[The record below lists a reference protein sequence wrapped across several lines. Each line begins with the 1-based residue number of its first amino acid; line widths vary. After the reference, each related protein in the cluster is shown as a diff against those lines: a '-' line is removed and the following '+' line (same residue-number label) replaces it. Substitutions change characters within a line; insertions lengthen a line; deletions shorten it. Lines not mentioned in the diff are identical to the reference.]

1 MISFYHSGNSIFH
14 RMRAGYKLLA
24 LVVIASLVFQVEGLL
39 YILGAM
45 GSVAV
50 MYVIARIPFKVAFGQ
65 LRPALYLLVIIFV
78 AQYFMLGWEE
88 AALIVLRFATLILL
102 AGLVTLT
109 TQVSKMVAAIE
120 TALSLISRWI
130 AVEKVSLAITLAI
143 RFIPVLSSITHEV
156 REAQKVRGMDRSI
169 FAIAMPVVIRTL
181 KMGNDVAEALDAR
194 SFGADP
200 RDLHR

>member
-1 MISFYHSGNSIFH
+1 
-14 RMRAGYKLLA
+14 MRAGYKLLA